1 MINKAYIKRFFS
13 FLFALLITFAVLS
26 QTISGVKAFAETGN
40 KSITVFS
47 WEDYIDLG
55 DEEAGLNS
63 ILDDFESETGISVDY
78 VTFANSEEMYNE
90 LTKNPNACDLL
101 CPSEYMIMKMITENM
116 IRPFSIPET
125 YKQFCSPYI
134 KEVFKGLKV
143 STSDG
148 EVSLLSEDETSVYA
162 VGYMWGTMGFIYN
175 KDEGITAEDLIHWD
189 SVTNELFKNKVTIK
203 DSVRDTYIMAV
214 GAIYKDEL
222 LALDT
227 EAADYNEKLTAI
239 FNRCDD
245 QTIEKVEFFLQELR
259 QNLYGFEV
267 DSGKSDILTGKI
279 TVNFAWSGDA
289 AYSISEGEEYGVEL
303 GYAVPEEGS
312 NVWFD
317 GFVMPKNVSTEKE
330 QYCREFLNYISSP
343 SSAVRNMD
351 YIGYTSVIAG
361 DEVFDYVKE
370 NYNDETATGYVDL
383 KYYFNPEATGN
394 EYIIKTDDVNG
405 MFYAQYPDYDTIK
418 KCAVMANFDNDTLV
432 KINAM
437 WNRVKLITLSTAAII
452 CIVCGVVLIVA
463 ALMVYKYKDKI
474 FKKSFE
480 NISNKPRRKN
490 LKVVKIEEIR

>member
-1 MINKAYIKRFFS
+1 MIKTTHIKRFFS
-13 FLFALLITFAVLS
+13 FLFAAFLTFAVFS
-26 QTISGVKAFAETGN
+26 QTIGGIRAFADSAN

-55 DEEAGLNS
+55 DEDLPS
-63 ILDDFESETGISVDY
+63 ILDDFQNETGIVVDY

-101 CPSEYMIMKMITENM
+101 CPSEYMIMKMITEDL
-116 IRPFSIPET
+116 IRPFATPET

-134 KEVFKGLKV
+134 KEVFKNLKV
-143 STSDG
+143 RTKDG
-148 EVSLLSEDETSVYA
+148 EVSLLAADELTAYA

-175 KDEGITAEDLIHWD
+175 KNEGITAQDLNHWD
-189 SVTNELFKNKVTIK
+189 SVTNEVFKNKVTIK

-222 LALDT
+222 LSLDKT
-227 EAADYNEKLTAI
+227 AADYNRKLTDI

-245 QTIEKVEFFLQELR
+245 ETIESVEFFLQELR

-317 GFVMPKNVSTEKE
+317 GFVMPKNVSAQKE
-330 QYCREFLNYISSP
+330 EYCKEFLNFISRP
-343 SSAVRNMD
+343 SSAVRNMN

-370 NYNDETATGYVDL
+370 SYNDDNATGFVDL
-383 KYYFNPEATGN
+383 KYYFNPDATGN
-394 EYIIKTDDVNG
+394 EYVIKTDEVNG

-437 WNRVKLITLSTAAII
+437 WNRIKLITLSTPALIS
-452 CIVCGVVLIVA
+452 IVCGIVLLIA

-474 FKKSFE
+474 FRNSFE
-480 NISNKPRRKN
+480 NVAKKPRRRN
-490 LKVVKIEEIR
+490 CKVVKIEEIK